1 MSPASFTAEPFQLI
15 HTRKRLEVNDAD
27 LSGSSFVNVKLTNA
41 TFDDI
46 NLSHTTIHN
55 VNLSHVSITDA
66 DTTGMTIDGVL
77 VSDLQ
82 AAYRAT
88 RG

>member
-1 MSPASFTAEPFQLI
+1 MPTAEVLQLI
-15 HTRKRLEVNDAD
+15 HTRQRLDVNDAN
-27 LSGSSFVNVKLTNA
+27 LSDSSFVNVKLTNA

-46 NLSHTTIHN
+46 NFSNTTIN
-55 VNLSHVSITDA
+55 NANLSHLHITDSC
-66 DTTGMTIDGVL
+66 TVGMTIDGVL

-88 RG
+88 LK

>member
-1 MSPASFTAEPFQLI
+1 MPTAEVLKLI
-15 HTRKRLEVNDAD
+15 HTRQRLDVNDAD
-27 LSGSSFVNVKLTNA
+27 LTASSFVNVKLANA

-46 NLSHTTIHN
+46 NLSGTSIN
-55 VNLSHVSITDA
+55 NANLSHVSITESCVA
-66 DTTGMTIDGVL
+66 GMTIDGIL

-88 RG
+88 RA

>member
-1 MSPASFTAEPFQLI
+1 MPIAEHLPLIRTRRQLD
-15 HTRKRLEVNDAD
+15 VNDAD
-27 LSGSSFVNVKLTNA
+27 LSGSSFVNVKLANA

-46 NLSHTTIHN
+46 NFSHTSIHN
-55 VNLSHVSITDA
+55 ANLSHVSIAGSCTV
-66 DTTGMTIDGVL
+66 GMTVDGVL

-88 RG
+88 RS

>member
-1 MSPASFTAEPFQLI
+1 MPTAEALPLI

-27 LSGSSFVNVKLTNA
+27 LSASSFTNVKLADA

-46 NLSHTTIHN
+46 NFSNTTIHN
-55 VNLSHVSITDA
+55 ANLSHVSIAESCTE
-66 DTTGMTIDGVL
+66 GMTIDGVL
-77 VSDLQ
+77 VSELQ

-88 RG
+88 RT

>member
-1 MSPASFTAEPFQLI
+1 MTTAEALKLI
-15 HTRKRLEVNDAD
+15 HTRRCLEVNDAD
-27 LSGSSFVNVKLTNA
+27 LSASSFINVKLANA

-46 NLSHTTIHN
+46 NFSNTTIHN
-55 VNLSHVSITDA
+55 ANLSHVSIVESCTA
-66 DTTGMTIDGVL
+66 GMTIDGVL

-88 RG
+88 RT

>member
-1 MSPASFTAEPFQLI
+1 MPTVEALKLI
-15 HTRKRLEVNDAD
+15 HTRQRLDVNDAN
-27 LSGSSFVNVKLTNA
+27 LSDSSFVNVKLTNA

-46 NLSHTTIHN
+46 NLSNTTIN
-55 VNLSHVSITDA
+55 NANLSHLSITESCTA
-66 DTTGMTIDGVL
+66 GMTIDGVL

-88 RG
+88 RA

>member
-1 MSPASFTAEPFQLI
+1 MPTAEVLKLI
-15 HTRKRLEVNDAD
+15 HTRQRLDVNDAD
-27 LSGSSFVNVKLTNA
+27 LTASSFVNVKLANA

-46 NLSHTTIHN
+46 NFSHTTINN

-88 RG
+88 QK

>member
-1 MSPASFTAEPFQLI
+1 MPTTETLQLI
-15 HTRKRLEVNDAD
+15 HTRQRLEVNDAD
-27 LSGSSFVNVKLTNA
+27 LSASSFVNVKLANA

-46 NLSHTTIHN
+46 NFSGTTIN
-55 VNLSHVSITDA
+55 NANLSNVVITDA
-66 DTTGMTIDGVL
+66 NTTGMTINGVL

-88 RG
+88 LK